1 MTTLTP
7 PTTSVKTPLLKGTL
21 TPQQI
26 MPQHLRQLWSEFT
39 QEEKTLV
46 QKPVALMLQMPLEEK
61 AHVHVAGIEWFKI
74 ACGSTGYKSDA
85 VAKAVIRNGLGVV
98 TFHGEII
105 TRENLHKTET
115 ANPQQGVGTGQGR
128 SIASGGIRQPTAH
141 LWKVRFTLPEKP
153 SDIASLSDYQTL
165 AQSIASDYDQISKGI
180 EEAKQL
186 AALALAQCEEG
197 KKLLEKI
204 GGKWAEVAT
213 LTDKKTALEK
223 AIAGLEAL
231 NGEGEFTKAIQ
242 KRQKEL
248 ASLVTEIDKATLAA
262 RESSAP
268 APVVAKP

>member
-1 MTTLTP
+1 M
-7 PTTSVKTPLLKGTL
+7 PTITAPSATVVSPLLKGTL
-21 TPQQI
+21 SPHKVTVQNLP
-26 MPQHLRQLWSEFT
+26 LLWKEFT
-39 QEEKTLV
+39 AEEKQIC
-46 QKPVALMLQMPLEEK
+46 QKAAALQFDAKLDTSPAVTRLSAHDFFRIAGGVK
-61 AHVHVAGIEWFKI
+61 A
-74 ACGSTGYKSDA
+74 YKSDNIGGA
-85 VAKAVIRNGLGVV
+85 ILTNGLGVLYHNGKIV
-98 TFHGEII
+98 TSASELAP
-105 TRENLHKTET
+105 E
-115 ANPQQGVGTGQGR
+115 NPQTGVGTGQGR

-165 AQSIASDYDQISKGI
+165 AAAIASDYDQISKGI

-204 GGKWAEVAT
+204 GGKWAEVAA

-223 AIAGLEAL
+223 AITGLEAL

-248 ASLVTEIDKATLAA
+248 ASIASDIGKATALA
-262 RESSAP
+262 REASAP
-268 APVVAKP
+268 PVVVAK